1 MDGGGIDD
9 MSKHTKHAK
18 AVKKIEEAFQAGKYA
33 EALDFCNIAISL
45 NPRDIVAYRAK
56 ARLLQ
61 IQRDFAEAEKYYDA
75 AEKRGAL
82 NADDLA
88 NRGIVKS
95 EQQKYDDAIKD
106 FDAALKLKP
115 DYLHAYIQRGASQW
129 EMRRWPEA
137 LANFREANR
146 IDPNHANAQW
156 ILGLLLLQQ
165 GEFKEGWPLYDTRW
179 RSDRFKSRPL
189 LTQKPQWTP
198 GSEAKSVLV
207 WGEQGIGD
215 QVIYGSLLLALKQ
228 RVEKVTAMVDP
239 RLISIFSRSMPDIE
253 FMSHLEKVRSDSYE
267 AHVPFASLGSCL
279 VESIDDIAKNAAR
292 RYLKPDP
299 DRVAAIR
306 AEAGFAEGDRVIGL
320 SWASGAIK
328 IGPHKSI
335 NLEELLPI
343 LKLPGYKFLNLQ
355 YGSSKDAVEHFNQTH
370 GTSIVTTSVDLM
382 KDIEGLAASCAAC
395 DRLVAISSS
404 TVHVAGAIGVPVHLM
419 DANKLWYWGNKDG
432 DQSLWYP
439 SIKIYPRDNV
449 IAPWDNVVHK
459 VLSDLLGVNND

>member
-1 MDGGGIDD
+1 MDGGGIDA

-33 EALDFCNIAISL
+33 EALDLCNVAISL
-45 NPRDIVAYRAK
+45 NPKDIVAYRAK

-61 IQRDFAEAEKYYDA
+61 IQRDFADAEKYYDA
-75 AEKRGAL
+75 AERRGAL
-82 NADDLA
+82 NADDLV

-95 EQQKYDDAIKD
+95 EQQKYDAAIKD
-106 FDAALKLKP
+106 FDAALKMKP

-129 EMRRWPEA
+129 EMRRWDEA
-137 LANFREANR
+137 LANFREANKL
-146 IDPNHANAQW
+146 DPTHANAQW

-215 QVIYGSLLLALKQ
+215 QVIYGSLLSALKQ

-253 FMSHLEKVRSDSYE
+253 FMSHIDKIRSDAYD
-267 AHVPFASLGSCL
+267 AHIPFASLGSCFI
-279 VESIDDIAKNAAR
+279 ESVDDIAKYAAR
-292 RYLKPDP
+292 QYLKPDP
-299 DRVAAIR
+299 ARVKAICD
-306 AEAGFAEGDRVIGL
+306 EAGFTGDDKVIGL
-320 SWASGAIK
+320 SWVSSAIK
-328 IGPHKSI
+328 IGPHKSV
-335 NLEELLPI
+335 NLEQLLPI
-343 LKLPGYKFLNLQ
+343 LKTPGYKFLNLQ
-355 YGSSKDAVEHFNQTH
+355 YGSSKKAVDHFNETY
-370 GTSIVTTSVDLM
+370 GTNIFTSSVDLL
-382 KDIEGLAASCAAC
+382 KDIESLAAACAAC

-439 SIKIYPRDNV
+439 SVKVYPRDNM
-449 IAPWDNVVHK
+449 IAPWDNVIEK
-459 VLSDLLGVNND
+459 VRSEL